1 MKQTCIRVEDL
12 RVQCLIGAW
21 PQERHAPQEIRVDLE
36 VVTDGRRAA
45 GTDDLNHAVDYS
57 VLTDTVRFVLQ
68 EGHFKLLETGVHM
81 LQRVLL
87 IPPTDPKRAR
97 IQEVSVRLT
106 KFGALRDGA
115 RAVVESRLTG
125 AELEYEQELKS
136 WGTVDVVGETGD
148 VGIYRLNI
156 APGQCLP
163 AHYHQQMREA
173 EFVLDPGLSGQW
185 DGANHTLM
193 VGQRFA
199 WPRGQIH
206 GYQNHSDQTG
216 SLLCIDQPTFIPED
230 ERVVVEDI
238 Q

>member
-1 MKQTCIRVEDL
+1 MRGPKSDT
-12 RVQCLIGAW
+12 
-21 PQERHAPQEIRVDLE
+21 PQEIRVIR

-45 GTDDLNHAVDYS
+45 GTDDLNHAVTTRCSRIPYA
-57 VLTDTVRFVLQ
+57 LC
-68 EGHFKLLETGVHM
+68 FK
-81 LQRVLL
+81 RV
-87 IPPTDPKRAR
+87 ISSSSRRGCTCCSSRRRPQASAHP
-97 IQEVSVRLT
+97 ELT

-125 AELEYEQELKS
+125 EELKYEQELKS

-193 VGQRFA
+193 VGQRF
-199 WPRGQIH
+199 WPRGQHTAIH
-206 GYQNHSDQTG
+206 WIKP

-238 Q
+238 NEFTAEGLVTGAGPDSDLGS